1 MYLKLNGVE
10 MCCRGEERWGDLL
23 GRLPDGGAGA
33 LGVFVQGRAHSLADR
48 VEEYAFARVLTYA
61 DEEGRRVYE
70 RSLRFVFLCAARR
83 ALPGVRMR
91 VEHSIRRGIYIVPDA
106 PITQDAVDALKREM
120 RAIVAADLPFEKR
133 AISREDA
140 TALFRARGD
149 VDKVRLLHYRP
160 YEHFQLYE
168 CDGMPEYFY
177 GEMVPST
184 GYVPVFDLRL
194 LLPGLALLL
203 PDRADPSRAS
213 RLVELPKLM
222 RTFAESARWNEILG
236 ISNVADLNEM
246 IEKRTLREF
255 IRVNEE
261 LHEISLVNIAQ
272 KFLASGARLIL
283 VAGPSS
289 SGKTTMTHRLSILLR
304 AMGHLPMKISL
315 DDYYLDRDAI
325 PVDENGERDLE
336 NPDTLDLKLLGEHL
350 VALLQGKEIEAPQF
364 DFVTGKRSEKT
375 HKLRAGSDQPI
386 LIEGIHALND
396 RLTSQVPREMKFMI
410 YISALTTINL
420 DDHNRIR
427 TTDARLLRRMVRDSL
442 FRGTPPDETM
452 DMWDSVRAGEE
463 KYIFPY
469 QERADVMFN
478 SSLSYEL
485 AILKKYAYPMLAQIS
500 PESRNYTLARRLVKF
515 LNYVHTADVENEIPL
530 NSILR
535 EFIGGCCFYQ
545 SLD

>member
-1 MYLKLNGVE
+1 MQFTLNGTTVTLKE
-10 MCCRGEERWGDLL
+10 GQDYRAIAETLLPGRRALAVRVNGSTLPLNAVPREGEQA
-23 GRLPDGGAGA
+23 RL
-33 LGVFVQGRAHSLADR
+33 
-48 VEEYAFARVLTYA
+48 LTYA

-83 ALPGVRMR
+83 VLPGVRMR
-91 VEHSIRRGIYIVPDA
+91 VEHSIPHGIYIVPDA
-106 PITQDAVDALKREM
+106 PVTPETVNALKREM
-120 RAIVAADLPFEKR
+120 RRLIATDLPFEKR

-140 TALFRARGD
+140 KELFRARGET
-149 VDKVRLLHYRP
+149 DKVRLLHYRP

-184 GYVPVFDLRL
+184 GYVPVFDVRL
-194 LLPGLALLL
+194 LLPGLALML

-213 RLVELPKLM
+213 ALVELPKLM
-222 RTFAESARWNEILG
+222 RTFAESERWNGILG

-272 KFLASGARLIL
+272 KFLSSGARLIL

-304 AMGHLPMKISL
+304 AMPHQPMKISL

-336 NPDTLDLKLLGEHL
+336 NPDTLDLNLLGEHL
-350 VALLQGKEIEAPQF
+350 VALLQGEEIEAPQF
-364 DFVTGKRSEKT
+364 DFVAGRRSEKT
-375 HKLRAGSDQPI
+375 HTLRAGQDQPI

-469 QERADVMFN
+469 QECADVMFN
-478 SSLSYEL
+478 SSLGYEL
-485 AILKKYAYPMLAQIS
+485 AILKKYAYPMLAQIP

>member
-1 MYLKLNGVE
+1 MQFTLNGTQMTLKEGQDYRAAAETLLPGRRALAVRVNGSTLPLSAVPRE
-10 MCCRGEERWGDLL
+10 GEQA
-23 GRLPDGGAGA
+23 RL
-33 LGVFVQGRAHSLADR
+33 
-48 VEEYAFARVLTYA
+48 LTYA

-350 VALLQGKEIEAPQF
+350 VALLQGEEIEAPQF

-515 LNYVHTADVENEIPL
+515 LNYVHTADVENEIPI

>member
-1 MYLKLNGVE
+1 M
-10 MCCRGEERWGDLL
+10 
-23 GRLPDGGAGA
+23 A
-33 LGVFVQGRAHSLADR
+33 
-48 VEEYAFARVLTYA
+48 ARSRSVRFTYA

-350 VALLQGKEIEAPQF
+350 VALLQGEEIEAPQF

-375 HKLRAGSDQPI
+375 HTLRAGSDQPI

>member
-1 MYLKLNGVE
+1 MQFTLNGTQMTLKEGQDYRAAAETLLPGRRALAVRVNGSTLPLSAVPRE
-10 MCCRGEERWGDLL
+10 GEQA
-23 GRLPDGGAGA
+23 RL
-33 LGVFVQGRAHSLADR
+33 
-48 VEEYAFARVLTYA
+48 LTYA

-106 PITQDAVDALKREM
+106 PVTQEAVDALKREM
-120 RAIVAADLPFEKR
+120 RAIIAADLPFEKR

-140 TALFRARGD
+140 KALFRARGEL
-149 VDKVRLLHYRP
+149 DKVRLLHYRP

-350 VALLQGKEIEAPQF
+350 VALLQGEEIEAPQF
-364 DFVTGKRSEKT
+364 DFVEGKRSEKT
-375 HKLRAGSDQPI
+375 HTLRAGSDQPI

>member
-1 MYLKLNGVE
+1 MQFTLNGTQMTLKEGQDYRAAAETLLPGRRALAVRVNGSTLPLSAVPRE
-10 MCCRGEERWGDLL
+10 GEQA
-23 GRLPDGGAGA
+23 RL
-33 LGVFVQGRAHSLADR
+33 
-48 VEEYAFARVLTYA
+48 LTYA

-325 PVDENGERDLE
+325 PVDGNG
-336 NPDTLDLKLLGEHL
+336 
-350 VALLQGKEIEAPQF
+350 
-364 DFVTGKRSEKT
+364 
-375 HKLRAGSDQPI
+375 
-386 LIEGIHALND
+386 
-396 RLTSQVPREMKFMI
+396 
-410 YISALTTINL
+410 
-420 DDHNRIR
+420 
-427 TTDARLLRRMVRDSL
+427 
-442 FRGTPPDETM
+442 
-452 DMWDSVRAGEE
+452 
-463 KYIFPY
+463 
-469 QERADVMFN
+469 
-478 SSLSYEL
+478 
-485 AILKKYAYPMLAQIS
+485 
-500 PESRNYTLARRLVKF
+500 
-515 LNYVHTADVENEIPL
+515 
-530 NSILR
+530 
-535 EFIGGCCFYQ
+535 
-545 SLD
+545 

>member
-1 MYLKLNGVE
+1 MQFTLNGTQMTLKEGQDYRAAAETLLPGRRALAVRVNGSTLPLSAVPRE
-10 MCCRGEERWGDLL
+10 GEQA
-23 GRLPDGGAGA
+23 RL
-33 LGVFVQGRAHSLADR
+33 
-48 VEEYAFARVLTYA
+48 LTYA

-364 DFVTGKRSEKT
+364 DFVTGKRSETT

-469 QERADVMFN
+469 QECADVMFN